1 MELPKDPRFRRLI
14 LNIGPRLG
22 LILFITALAAVPL
35 AFAHHGT
42 SEYDMSKSTSLK
54 GTVTAFDW
62 SNPHAQIH
70 LDVKNS
76 KGEVENWQAE
86 SNSPLLLARAG
97 WNRNTLKAGQEITL
111 IGHPAKDSGKTIRMV
126 KIILADGQELTPG
139 Q

>member
-1 MELPKDPRFRRLI
+1 
-14 LNIGPRLG
+14 
-22 LILFITALAAVPL
+22 
-35 AFAHHGT
+35 
-42 SEYDMSKSTSLK
+42 MSKSITLK

-62 SNPHAQIH
+62 SNPHVQIG

-97 WNRNTLKAGQEITL
+97 WNRSTLKVGDEITL
-111 IGHPAKDSGKTIRMV
+111 SGHAAKNNGKAIRMV
-126 KIILADGQELTPG
+126 KIILADGRELTPG